1 MWVLLIE
8 DDAAT
13 ARSIELTLR
22 SEGYDCDV
30 KRLGE
35 DGLAAAKLHDYG
47 IILLDLMLPDMD
59 GLEVLRRLRADKFST
74 PVLILSGLSD
84 VGTKSMGLIAG
95 ADDYL
100 VKPFDNREL
109 MARIQAVHRRV
120 QGHEESVFRIGDL
133 TVAFDTQSV
142 EVGGKRVHVTPNEY
156 DILELLCQRRGMEV
170 RKEIILNHLYAGRDE
185 PEVKIID
192 VFVCKLRKK
201 LAEASG
207 GENYIETV
215 WGRGYMLREPA
226 PQTLGNHTATV
237 DMPEHVAA

>member
-1 MWVLLIE
+1 
-8 DDAAT
+8 
-13 ARSIELTLR
+13 
-22 SEGYDCDV
+22 
-30 KRLGE
+30 
-35 DGLAAAKLHDYG
+35 
-47 IILLDLMLPDMD
+47 
-59 GLEVLRRLRADKFST
+59 VLRRLRADKLST

-84 VGTKSMGLIAG
+84 VGTKSMALNAG

-120 QGHEESVFRIGDL
+120 QGHEKSVFRIGGL

-142 EVGGKRVHVTPNEY
+142 EVGNKRVHVTPNEY
-156 DILELLCQRRGMEV
+156 SILELLCQRRGTEV
-170 RKEIILNHLYAGRDE
+170 RKETILNHLYAGRDE
-185 PEVKIID
+185 PELKIID

-201 LAEASG
+201 LTAALG

-215 WGRGYMLREPA
+215 WGRGYMLREPT
-226 PQTLGNHTATV
+226 PQTLGNHTATA